1 MLQALI
7 PLALVGAGVYFL
19 RQKASSAQNLQID
32 VQDIAIDSEATK
44 NSWFAKLFY
53 QVKLQVTN
61 PDQAAVTI
69 KAVNL
74 DVYVNGQKLG
84 RLQKLDSITIPPR
97 SQLNVAVTANIA
109 TLSVLTAVKD
119 YFLGSGEL
127 IMKISGF
134 VDTDLGRVTLKDQ
147 TVNF

>member
-1 MLQALI
+1 MIQALL
-7 PLALVGAGVYFL
+7 PLALLGAGYIFL
-19 RQKASSAQNLQID
+19 KRKATSASNLQIE
-32 VQDIAIDSEATK
+32 VQDIGIDSERTK
-44 NSWFAKLFY
+44 DSWFAKLY
-53 QVKLQVTN
+53 YTVRLDVTN

-74 DVYVNGQKLG
+74 DVFVNGQKIG
-84 RLQKLDSITIPPR
+84 RVQKLDSVTVPPR
-97 SQLNVAVTANIA
+97 SAITVNVNASIA
-109 TLSVLTAVKD
+109 TLGVLTTVKD

-127 IMKISGF
+127 IMKVSGF